1 MVTAFGFGR
10 RLGVLAL
17 LLVGV
22 IYVHSASAAV
32 LDFEDLVLGTE
43 YHVGDTFTTAGV
55 PITGEAFWPSVGDP
69 IAGGFARVVDDGMA
83 DGAGNE
89 LAVNNINLSFDF
101 GGPIAGLSLQYGE
114 YGGNL
119 NININGDFVNF
130 GNFTDIDNTTIGGTA
145 IFTQDS
151 GAAGNSSGALFVI
164 GTIDSFAIGGQELWI
179 DNMVTS
185 CVPEPATVAL
195 LGLGGLFAS
204 VCRRRPRTR

>member
-69 IAGGFARVVDDGMA
+69 VAGGFARVVDDGMA

>member
-130 GNFTDIDNTTIGGTA
+130 GNFTDIDNLSLIH
-145 IFTQDS
+145 I
-151 GAAGNSSGALFVI
+151 
-164 GTIDSFAIGGQELWI
+164 
-179 DNMVTS
+179 
-185 CVPEPATVAL
+185 
-195 LGLGGLFAS
+195 
-204 VCRRRPRTR
+204 